1 VPDFHCRVATASG
14 EIVERTYSADDEAGL
29 RHDLENQDLLVLD
42 LRRTNSLVDQLARM
56 FRLRGS
62 VSARDFLAFNKEF
75 VALIRAGLPILS
87 SLEILTERRKNPAF
101 RRALVDIRERV
112 KGGEALSDA
121 FAAQGGLFPR
131 LYAASLASGERSG
144 ELGNV
149 VTRYVEYSTRVL
161 AIQRRVVSALIYP
174 AILLT
179 LSSLLIGLM
188 VFFILPKFNEFLI
201 SFNQDLPLITRLVI
215 GFAMLCQR
223 FWHVSLV
230 VLGSSVVSF
239 VVWSR
244 TPGGRAWLD
253 ALKLRIPLLGRVL
266 ADYAQNR
273 FTRTLATLQAGGIPL
288 VTSIELAGS
297 AVGNVV
303 YERSLVE
310 VANRVREGRSLWES
324 LDQTGLMADI
334 TIQMVRVGESTG
346 ALVDMLNHAS
356 DFTDEEI
363 DARLTRLVALFEPLM
378 LVFMA
383 VIIATML
390 LSIYLPMFRMY
401 GAAV

>member
-1 VPDFHCRVATASG
+1 VAEFSCRVASPSG
-14 EIVERTYSADDEAGL
+14 EIVERTFSADDEATL
-29 RHDLENQDLLVLD
+29 RRDLETQDLVVLRV
-42 LRRTNSLVDQLARM
+42 RRTNSLVDQVARA

-87 SLEILTERRKNPAF
+87 SLEILHERRKNPAF
-101 RRALVDIRERV
+101 RRALSDIRERV
-112 KGGEALSDA
+112 KSGEALSDA
-121 FAAQGGLFPR
+121 FAAQGSLFPP

-144 ELGNV
+144 ELGSV
-149 VTRYVEYSTRVL
+149 MARYVEYSTRVL

-179 LSSLLIGLM
+179 LSAGLIALM
-188 VFFILPKFNEFLI
+188 VFFILPKFSEFLRD
-201 SFNQDLPLITRLVI
+201 FNQDLPLLTRVVV
-215 GFAMLCQR
+215 GFALGCRTYWQLI
-223 FWHVSLV
+223 VLLLV
-230 VLGSSVVSF
+230 GGGAALVL
-239 VVWSR
+239 WTR
-244 TPGGRAWLD
+244 TPTGRAWLD
-253 ALKLRIPLLGRVL
+253 GFQLRVPLLGRVI

-303 YERSLVE
+303 YERSLAE

-324 LDQTGLMADI
+324 LDQTGRMADI

-346 ALVDMLNHAS
+346 ALVEMLNHAS

-363 DARLTRLVALFEPLM
+363 DTRLTRLVTLIEPIM
-378 LVFMA
+378 LVVMA
-383 VIIATML
+383 GVIATML
-390 LSIYLPMFRMY
+390 LSIYLPLIRVY

>member
-1 VPDFHCRVATASG
+1 VATPAG
-14 EIVERTYSADDEAGL
+14 EIVERTYSADDESAL
-29 RHDLENQDLLVLD
+29 RRDLETQDLLVLD
-42 LRRTNSLVDQLARM
+42 VRRANSIVDQLARA

-87 SLEILTERRKNPAF
+87 SLEILHERRKNPAF
-101 RRALVDIRERV
+101 RRALADIRERV
-112 KGGEALSDA
+112 KAGEALSDA
-121 FAAQGGLFPR
+121 FAAQSGLFPP

-144 ELGNV
+144 ELGTV
-149 VTRYVEYSTRVL
+149 MARYVEYSTRVL

-179 LSSLLIGLM
+179 LSGGLIALM
-188 VFFILPKFNEFLI
+188 VFFILPKFSAFLKD
-201 SFNQDLPLITRLVI
+201 FNQDLPLLTRAVV
-215 GFAMLCQR
+215 GFA
-223 FWHVSLV
+223 LV
-230 VLGSSVVSF
+230 CRTYWQPVLLVLVASVATF
-239 VVWSR
+239 VLWTR
-244 TPGGRAWLD
+244 RPAGRAWFD
-253 ALKLRIPLLGRVL
+253 AFQLRVPLVGRVV

-288 VTSIELAGS
+288 VTSIELAGG

-303 YERSLVE
+303 YERALAD
-310 VANRVREGRSLWES
+310 VAHRVREGQSLWES
-324 LDQTGLMADI
+324 LDRTGRMADI

-346 ALVDMLNHAS
+346 ALVEMLNHAS

-363 DARLTRLVALFEPLM
+363 DTRLTRLVTLIEPLM
-378 LVFMA
+378 LVCMA
-383 VIIATML
+383 GLIATML
-390 LSIYLPMFRMY
+390 LSIYLPLIRVY